1 MRAHDDE
8 AYTIRNAAAI
18 GHAPVLVLC
27 DHASNAIPDDY
38 ARLGLPDGALTRHI
52 AYDPGAAPLS
62 EALADALD
70 APAILSRFSRLVID
84 PNRGLDDPTLVM
96 TLSDGQI
103 IPGNR
108 DLAPQA
114 IAARIARHYAPY
126 HATITSAIDTSLAA
140 GVVPALISV
149 HTFTPVWRGV
159 ARPWHAGL
167 LWDRDDRLA
176 RLFID
181 GLRADPSL
189 VVGNNA
195 PYSGALKNDCLYRHG
210 TARGLAHVLIE
221 IRNDLLAT
229 PEGVTQWCDRLAG
242 IINAALADAATQA
255 DLATVRNYGSRVG

>member
-1 MRAHDDE
+1 MRADHDE
-8 AYTIRNAAAI
+8 AYTIRNVTAI
-18 GHAPVLVLC
+18 GRAPVLILC
-27 DHASNAIPDDY
+27 DHASNAVPDDY
-38 ARLGLPDGALTRHI
+38 ARLGLPDGAFTRHI
-52 AYDPGAAPLS
+52 AYDPGAAALS

-70 APAILSRFSRLVID
+70 APAILSCFSRLIID

-96 TLSDGQI
+96 RLSDGQI

-108 DLAPQA
+108 DLAPEA
-114 IAARIARHYAPY
+114 ITARIDRHYAPY
-126 HATITSAIDTSLAA
+126 HAAITSAIDASLAA
-140 GVVPALISV
+140 CVVPALISV

-189 VVGNNA
+189 IIGDNA

-229 PEGVTQWCDRLAG
+229 PEGVTQWCGRLAQ
-242 IINAALADAATQA
+242 IVKAAHADAATRT
-255 DLATVRNYGSRVG
+255 DLATVKLYGSRTG